1 MAYEYE
7 AIAVYKLMH
16 GYEFIIQTN
25 ISYVA
30 TYNYTLDFICN
41 MNILLLYK
49 FASLTNSLKVTY

>member
-16 GYEFIIQTN
+16 GYEFITQTN

-41 MNILLLYK
+41 MNIQ
-49 FASLTNSLKVTY
+49 